1 MILIVDD
8 ESSVRRLVARILQS
22 RGFSF
27 LEAQNGLEAVQLYGS
42 YHSDIALVITD
53 AQMPVMDGLEAI
65 DRMRELSPGLRVILV
80 TGAPPGPMPPDC
92 PLLRKP
98 FTPAQLLA
106 EVERA
111 LAVA

>member
-1 MILIVDD
+1 MVLIVDD
-8 ESSVRRLVARILQS
+8 DSSIRKLVAALLRS
-22 RGFSF
+22 RGLSS

-42 YHSDIALVITD
+42 YHSDIVLVITD
-53 AQMPVMDGLEAI
+53 AQMPVMDGIEAI

-80 TGAPPGPMPPDC
+80 SGGADLAAPDC

-106 EVERA
+106 EVDRA
-111 LAVA
+111 LA